1 MAKSPLNPPHR
12 ATLTIASRRDL
23 ATPQQARA
31 TLEATLAIEYSMATG
46 QSVVL
51 PLRDKNFFVER

>member
-1 MAKSPLNPPHR
+1 MGKPCA
-12 ATLTIASRRDL
+12 L

-46 QSVVL
+46 NAVTL
-51 PLRDKNFFVER
+51 PLADKNFFVEPAASRERRG